1 MAHLKQ
7 IYATNI
13 NEREL
18 KPIDL
23 LNKLLKLKLENIF
36 PNVCIALRI
45 FCTLPVSVSSN
56 ERSFGKLAIIKNKLR
71 NSTNQDRLVSLSIL
85 SIESEF
91 SRKIDFE
98 HIIDKFAT
106 SKARRIVL

>member
-7 IYATNI
+7 VYATNI
-13 NEREL
+13 NETEF

-56 ERSFGKLAIIKNKLR
+56 ERSFSQLAIIKNKLR
-71 NSTNQDRLVSLSIL
+71 NSTNQDRLVSLSIF
-85 SIESEF
+85 SIFSEN
-91 SRKIDFE
+91 
-98 HIIDKFAT
+98 
-106 SKARRIVL
+106 